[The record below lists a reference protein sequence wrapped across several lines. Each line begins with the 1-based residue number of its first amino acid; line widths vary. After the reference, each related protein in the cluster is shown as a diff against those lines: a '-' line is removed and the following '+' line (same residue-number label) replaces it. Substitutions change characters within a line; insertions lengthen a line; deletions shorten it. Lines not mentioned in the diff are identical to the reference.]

1 MTRTITLWHVW
12 DEEDPAATQR
22 FCLTVKEAREV
33 ANNMSNPSSIYVTTV
48 QMTKRGVAEALENL
62 PIT

>member
-12 DEEDPAATQR
+12 DEGDPATRQR

-33 ANNMSNPSSIYVTTV
+33 SNAMDNPSSIYVTTV
-48 QMTKRGVAEALENL
+48 QMTKRGIAHALNTL
-62 PIT
+62 PLS